1 MLDGT
6 GAYQI
11 GEITEEQDL
20 GLLLTNGL
28 KFDKHINMVIKK
40 ANSILGV
47 IRRNFCL

>member
-11 GEITEEQDL
+11 GEVTKREWDL
-20 GLLLTNGL
+20 ELLLTNDL

-47 IRRNFCL
+47 IRRNF